1 MKQSFLLHLHMG
13 ENKLNYYLIDYENI
27 RCDGL
32 RELKDIKDGD
42 VLIIFYSDQCK
53 NITLD
58 ALEDILSKKISYQ
71 SFKASI
77 GTKNALDFQL
87 ASYLGYLIGNN
98 LNPNSTCYNNYYIVS
113 NDKGYDC
120 LCDYWKSLGSNVI
133 RLTTQQVTPVAA
145 GKTKTVKAA
154 SSTKKKPSKVKAS
167 DLATLEEM
175 KKVLSK
181 DEQPAEVLKI
191 FNQYKTKVAINNGL
205 VKKFK
210 DTKKASSIYKKLKP
224 LLKEKNKS

>member
-1 MKQSFLLHLHMG
+1 M
-13 ENKLNYYLIDYENI
+13 NYYLIDYENI
-27 RCDGL
+27 RCDGIK
-32 RELKDIKDGD
+32 ELKDIKDGD
-42 VLIIFYSDQCK
+42 TLIIFYSDQCK

-58 ALEDILSKKISYQ
+58 ALEAVLIKKITYQ
-71 SFKASI
+71 SFKASV

-98 LNPNSTCYNNYYIVS
+98 LKHNSTCNTNYYIVS

-133 RLTTQQVTPVAA
+133 RLITQPVAPA
-145 GKTKTVKAA
+145 VTAVKAKTVKAT
-154 SSTKKKPSKVKAS
+154 SSTKKKTSKVKAS
-167 DLATLEEM
+167 DLATLDDM
-175 KKVLSK
+175 NNILSK

-191 FNQYKTKVAINNGL
+191 FNQYKTKVSINNGL
-205 VKKFK
+205 AKKFK
-210 DTKKASSIYKKLKP
+210 DTKKSSAIYKKLKP